1 MTEIDSEV
9 GCALVTG
16 GAGFIGSHLV
26 ERLLAGGARRVVV
39 VDDFSLGREDNL
51 AEFADHEALEVLRG
65 SCADERVL
73 ASALRAAGGAFDCC
87 FNLAVIPLPASLER
101 PKATVDDNVAMTTAV
116 CELGRTGGYRRLLQY
131 SSSEVYGTAAVVP
144 MAEDHPLRPLTPYA
158 ASKVATDAIA
168 LSYFR
173 TFALPVTVLRPFNTY
188 GPRQNSAA
196 YAGLIPTVVG
206 NLVRGEPITVH
217 GDGEQTRDYV
227 YVADTV
233 SATLALA
240 RRPAAMGSVVNFGSG
255 RETSVNDIVQAI
267 LAATGREDWTV
278 EHGPER
284 PGDVR
289 RHHADVTLARSLI
302 AYAPEV
308 AIADG
313 IGRTV
318 DWYLERAPDHVRR
331 VAPDGSRV

>member
-1 MTEIDSEV
+1 MT
-9 GCALVTG
+9 
-16 GAGFIGSHLV
+16 
-26 ERLLAGGARRVVV
+26 
-39 VDDFSLGREDNL
+39 
-51 AEFADHEALEVLRG
+51 
-65 SCADERVL
+65 
-73 ASALRAAGGAFDCC
+73 
-87 FNLAVIPLPASLER
+87 
-101 PKATVDDNVAMTTAV
+101 
-116 CELGRTGGYRRLLQY
+116 
-131 SSSEVYGTAAVVP
+131 
-144 MAEDHPLRPLTPYA
+144 EDHPLLPMTPYA
-158 ASKVATDAIA
+158 ASKLATDAIA

-173 TFALPVTVLRPFNTY
+173 TFELPVTVLRPFNNY

-233 SATLALA
+233 SATIALA
-240 RRPAAMGSVVNFGSG
+240 GRPAAVGSVVNFGSG
-255 RETSVNDIVQAI
+255 RETSVNEIVQAI
-267 LAATGREDWTV
+267 LAAADREDWTV

-289 RHHADVTLARSLI
+289 RHRAGVTLARSLI
-302 AYAPEV
+302 GFEPEV

-318 DWYLERAPDHVRR
+318 DWYLERMPDRVRR
-331 VAPDGSRV
+331 VARGGSRV